1 MIKFFTDSDTDIS
14 LQVAKEIGIELISMP
29 YIINN
34 EIIYPYKDFE
44 VFDSKQFYDILRSGN
59 LPTTC
64 ALSPEEYAQYFEP
77 VFAAGE
83 DILYVHFSSQLS
95 CTFESMK
102 KAVEML
108 LEKYP
113 GRKFTSFDTLNISVG
128 AGIQAIEAC
137 KLHNAGASDEEV
149 VEFLQNFR
157 DKVAI
162 YFYVDSLQYL
172 RRGGRVSAVSN
183 FMGTLLNLK
192 PILTVTPEG
201 KLEKMTVVKGK
212 KKATDFLLE
221 KFNNEYLNDDKY
233 EVYVLDASNKEVAD
247 ELAEKIRLSGKNVN
261 IRRLPVGPVIG
272 AHSGPGT
279 VGCIFVKA

>member
-1 MIKFFTDSDTDIS
+1 MSVFFTDTDCEMWFSDAESLGMNVIGMPYTINGQESVYDYGKNTDIDAFYNEMS
-14 LQVAKEIGIELISMP
+14 QGKVATTAALNVQDYIE
-29 YIINN
+29 
-34 EIIYPYKDFE
+34 
-44 VFDSKQFYDILRSGN
+44 
-59 LPTTC
+59 
-64 ALSPEEYAQYFEP
+64 YFEP

-95 CTFESMK
+95 CTFDSMK
-102 KAVEML
+102 KAVDLL

-149 VEFLQNFR
+149 IEFLKDFR
-157 DKVAI
+157 DRIAI
-162 YFYVDSLQYL
+162 YFYVDSLHYL

-183 FMGTLLNLK
+183 FMGSLLNLK
-192 PILTVTPEG
+192 PILTVTSEG
-201 KLEKMTVVKGK
+201 KLEKLTVMKGK
-212 KKATDFLLE
+212 KKATDFLFE
-221 KFNNEYLNDDKY
+221 KFEKEYLNDDRY

-247 ELAEKIRLSGKNVN
+247 ELAERIRISGKNVR

>member
-1 MIKFFTDSDTDIS
+1 MSVFFTDTDCEMWFSDAESLGMNVIGMPYTINGQESVYDYGKNTDIEAFYNEMS
-14 LQVAKEIGIELISMP
+14 QGKVATTAALNVQDYIE
-29 YIINN
+29 
-34 EIIYPYKDFE
+34 
-44 VFDSKQFYDILRSGN
+44 
-59 LPTTC
+59 
-64 ALSPEEYAQYFEP
+64 YFEP

-95 CTFESMK
+95 CTFDSMK
-102 KAVEML
+102 KAVDLL

-137 KLHNAGASDEEV
+137 KLHNAGATDEEV
-149 VEFLQNFR
+149 IEFLKDFR
-157 DKVAI
+157 DRIAI
-162 YFYVDSLQYL
+162 YFYVDSLHYL

-183 FMGTLLNLK
+183 FMGSLLNLK
-192 PILTVTPEG
+192 PILTVTSEG
-201 KLEKMTVVKGK
+201 KLEKLTVMKGK
-212 KKATDFLLE
+212 KKATDFLFE
-221 KFNNEYLNDDKY
+221 KFEKEYLNDDRY

-247 ELAEKIRLSGKNVN
+247 ELAERIRISGKNVR

>member
-1 MIKFFTDSDTDIS
+1 MSVFFTDTDCEMWFSDAESLGMNVIGMPYTINGQESVYDYGKNTDIEAFYNEMS
-14 LQVAKEIGIELISMP
+14 QGKVATTAALNVQDYIE
-29 YIINN
+29 
-34 EIIYPYKDFE
+34 
-44 VFDSKQFYDILRSGN
+44 
-59 LPTTC
+59 
-64 ALSPEEYAQYFEP
+64 YFEP

-95 CTFESMK
+95 CTFDSMK
-102 KAVEML
+102 KAVDML

-149 VEFLQNFR
+149 VEFLKGFR
-157 DKVAI
+157 DRIAI
-162 YFYVDSLQYL
+162 YFYVDSLHYL

-183 FMGTLLNLK
+183 FMGSLLNLK
-192 PILTVTPEG
+192 PILTVTSEG
-201 KLEKMTVVKGK
+201 KLEKLTVMKGK
-212 KKATDFLLE
+212 KKATDFLFE
-221 KFNNEYLNDDKY
+221 KFEKEYLNDDKY

-247 ELAEKIRLSGKNVN
+247 ELAEKIRTSGKNVS